1 MNDLEIR
8 MIKPQHDSQG
18 KRLPDPGER
27 RGSHMRSLRTST
39 RKVMKIRDRIYG
51 RNMTL
56 IGFVQLDSKQQ
67 FFFLSFFDTTR
78 HKETW
83 AGLAVKLW
91 GSTSCACVNSS
102 VKHTRV
108 RKYQLKHVI

>member
-1 MNDLEIR
+1 MRSIR
-8 MIKPQHDSQG
+8 M
-18 KRLPDPGER
+18 
-27 RGSHMRSLRTST
+27 ST

-83 AGLAVKLW
+83 AGLAVKPW
-91 GSTSCACVNSS
+91 GFYKLCMCNFKG
-102 VKHTRV
+102 KHTRA
-108 RKYQLKHVI
+108 RKHQHHHDFFKRFHLLNSRLFGLGSFYEQNRQHFFL